1 MIIDPSTFTLS
12 APAPFVV
19 FEGINGC
26 GKTTLLTKLERSL
39 ADQNIPHRTTREPG
53 GTPLGTEIRK
63 LLLEWEGEPKDP
75 RTELLLF
82 AADRAEHIEK
92 VVRPAKQEGEW
103 LLCDRFIYSTIAFQG
118 YGRGLSRTLIDEA
131 NNLAIGETTP
141 DLVILLDI
149 DPVVAA
155 KRMANRSDNGRDS
168 FEDEALAFHRRIRDG
183 FLEIASSLPTP
194 FLVLDAEL
202 TPDELLRTVEPTLG
216 IKN

>member
-1 MIIDPSTFTLS
+1 MIIDPSTFTLNT
-12 APAPFVV
+12 PAPFIV

-39 ADQNIPHRTTREPG
+39 AEHNIPHRTTREPG

-82 AADRAEHIEK
+82 AADRAEHMEK
-92 VVRPAKQEGEW
+92 VARPAKREGQW

-131 NNLAIGETTP
+131 NNLAIGDTTP

-149 DPVVAA
+149 DPTVAA

-183 FLEIASSLPTP
+183 FLEIASSLSTP
-194 FLVLDAEL
+194 FMVLDAEL
-202 TPDELLRTVEPTLG
+202 TPEELLHTVETTLG
-216 IKN
+216 ILE